1 MAKIDVYEH
10 SKFATFLSALGW
22 LGMPVGVYCIFSEE
36 EGLGVGVGVI
46 IVAISFALKI
56 FAYYLDRFVGR
67 SKSKKAAKKNQMK
80 NEGVS
85 SASGNSQE
93 QAKAQAALHEFVKY
107 KELFSK
113 GSITREEFDGKTSEL
128 FKDYVK
134 PKQQ

>member
-1 MAKIDVYEH
+1 MAKIDVYEN

-22 LGMPVGVYCIFSEE
+22 LGMPVGVYCIFNKE

-46 IVAISFALKI
+46 ILAIAVALK
-56 FAYYLDRFVGR
+56 FLAYFLDRFVGR
-67 SKSKKAAKKNQMK
+67 IKGKKAAKKNKIK

-85 SASGNSQE
+85 SDSGDSQE
-93 QAKAQAALHEFVKY
+93 QAKAQAALCEFVKY

-113 GSITREEFDGKTSEL
+113 GSITREEYDAKTSEL

-134 PKQQ
+134 PKKQ

>member
-1 MAKIDVYEH
+1 MAKIDVYEN

-22 LGMPVGVYCIFSEE
+22 MGMAIGSYACFNEELGWKIG
-36 EGLGVGVGVI
+36 I
-46 IVAISFALKI
+46 IILAISFALKI
-56 FAYYLDRFVGR
+56 LAYYLDRFVDR
-67 SKSKKAAKKNQMK
+67 IKSKKAAKKNQMK

-93 QAKAQAALHEFVKY
+93 QAKAQAALVEFVKY

-113 GSITREEFDGKTSEL
+113 GSITREEFDAKTSEL

>member
-1 MAKIDVYEH
+1 MAKIDVYENC
-10 SKFATFLSALGW
+10 KFATFLSALGW
-22 LGMPVGVYCIFSEE
+22 MGMAIGSYACFNEELGWKIG
-36 EGLGVGVGVI
+36 I
-46 IVAISFALKI
+46 IILAISFALKI
-56 FAYYLDRFVGR
+56 LAYYLDRFVGR
-67 SKSKKAAKKNQMK
+67 IKSKKAAKKNQMK

-93 QAKAQAALHEFVKY
+93 QAKAQAALREFVKY

-113 GSITREEFDGKTSEL
+113 GSITREEFDAKTSEL

>member
-1 MAKIDVYEH
+1 MAKIDVYEN

-22 LGMPVGVYCIFSEE
+22 MGMAIGSYACFNEELGWKIG
-36 EGLGVGVGVI
+36 I
-46 IVAISFALKI
+46 IILAISFALKI
-56 FAYYLDRFVGR
+56 LAYYLDRFVGR
-67 SKSKKAAKKNQMK
+67 IKSKKAAKKNQMK

-93 QAKAQAALHEFVKY
+93 QAKAQAALCEFVKY

-113 GSITREEFDGKTSEL
+113 GSITREEFDAKTSEL

>member
-1 MAKIDVYEH
+1 MAKIDVYENC
-10 SKFATFLSALGW
+10 KFATFLSALGW
-22 LGMPVGVYCIFSEE
+22 MGMAIGFYACFNEELGWKIG
-36 EGLGVGVGVI
+36 I
-46 IVAISFALKI
+46 IILAISFALKI
-56 FAYYLDRFVGR
+56 LAYYLDRFVGR
-67 SKSKKAAKKNQMK
+67 IKSKKAAKKNQMK

-93 QAKAQAALHEFVKY
+93 HAKAQAALREFVKY

-113 GSITREEFDGKTSEL
+113 GSITREEFDAKTSEL